1 MLLAE
6 LGPQHAAHLQL
17 TAMQTIYVDGT
28 TGRSHIL
35 IGEKLDHLGRYLPAG
50 RTIVISDERVAALYG
65 DRFPPG
71 ERIVIGCGEGIKT
84 LETVS
89 GIYRRLIDLSAD
101 RSTFVVGIGGGIV
114 GDVAGFAASTF
125 MRGLRFGFVATT
137 LLAQVDASV
146 GGKNGVNFQGYKNM
160 VGVFNQPEFVIADIG
175 LLHTLPPAELAC
187 GLAEIVKHA
196 AIADDAY
203 FDYIEKQGTAAER
216 LEPEVMLHLV
226 AESVRIKAGVVNRDE
241 REAGE
246 RRILNF
252 GHTFGHAFEKT
263 LQLSHG
269 AAVALGMV
277 TAAELS
283 RQEGLLPAAQ
293 VRRLTELLRR
303 LKLPVQTSY
312 DQAAILDALRKDKKR
327 QREQVHMVLLDR
339 VGHAVVRPMAMARI
353 EQWFTRFRFPSES
366 QGVRQ

>member
-1 MLLAE
+1 
-6 LGPQHAAHLQL
+6 
-17 TAMQTIYVDGT
+17 MQTIIVQGG
-28 TGRSHIL
+28 TGRSRIAV
-35 IGEKLDHLGRYLPAG
+35 GEKLANLKAYLPAG
-50 RTIVISDERVAALYG
+50 RCVVITDERVAALYG

-89 GIYRRLIDLSAD
+89 DIYRRLIDLSAD
-101 RSTFVVGIGGGIV
+101 RGTFIVGIGGGIV

-146 GGKNGVNFQGYKNM
+146 GGKNGVNYAGYKNM
-160 VGVFNQPEFVIADIG
+160 VGVFNQPEFVIADID
-175 LLHTLPPAELAC
+175 LLGTLPAAELAC

-196 AIADDAY
+196 CIADAAY
-203 FDYIEKQGTAAER
+203 FDDIETYGHAAAQMDR
-216 LEPEVMLHLV
+216 EVLLRLV
-226 AESVRIKAGVVNRDE
+226 AESVRIKTDVVNRDE

-263 LQLSHG
+263 LRLSHG

-277 TAAELS
+277 AAAELS
-283 RQEGLLPAAQ
+283 RDEGLLGRDE
-293 VRRLTELLRR
+293 VRRIAELLRR
-303 LKLPVQTSY
+303 LNLPTAAEY
-312 DQAAILDALRKDKKR
+312 DPNAMVDALHKDKKR
-327 QREQVHMVLLDR
+327 HSAHLHMVLLDR
-339 VGHAVVRPMAMARI
+339 IGHAVVRPMPLARI
-353 EQWFTRFRFPSES
+353 EQWFARFRFPAA
-366 QGVRQ
+366 